1 VASAGFKLK
10 IKHIGIITYDEIE
23 RIHAATINVPKK
35 TGTATNLWHCRIS
48 ELKI

>member
-10 IKHIGIITYDEIE
+10 IKHLETISEDETE
-23 RIHAATINVPKK
+23 KFHAATINVPKK